1 MRYTTMGRCSTI
13 AGPALDR
20 IQRCQDAARARTT
33 DTWAQQR
40 RGTENAKTE
49 NREASAS
56 VAGPTLWAV
65 GAHRGAQE
73 TGRVTVY
80 AGEVDRSPQEPGA
93 REPGTTDGAFPP
105 QRGGSAPLRTD
116 NI

>member
-33 DTWAQQR
+33 DTGTQR
-40 RGTENAKTE
+40 TRGTGNTKTDDCK
-49 NREASAS
+49 APAS
-56 VAGPTLWAV
+56 VVGPTLWAV
-65 GAHRGAQE
+65 WAHRGAQE
-73 TGRVTVY
+73 TGRVTLY
-80 AGEVDRSPQEPGA
+80 AGGVDRSPQEPGA